1 MAETNITAGIP
12 LTLDEA
18 NPTTKLGTLYV
29 APDGIRRYRY
39 AKAGASAALVVGNLL
54 QGPTEDTA
62 DEDIAGTVQAAGVTS
77 LVTAA
82 MTVTANQ
89 YAGGYVTVTVTPG
102 LGTTYRIKSHAA
114 YTGAAATFI
123 LEEPLAVATTATTRL
138 DFVANPFNGVLQW
151 VATPTAAPVGV
162 AVNDISA
169 SQYGWIQVGGPASC
183 LSDAGG
189 IAVGA
194 AVSGSNATAGAV
206 ETGVAGQ
213 AQIGSA
219 MSGIAANENG
229 LVWLNIS

>member
-1 MAETNITAGIP
+1 MESQITAGIP

-18 NPTTKLGTLYV
+18 NPSSSLGALYV

-39 AKAGASAALVVGNLL
+39 ARAGANLVVGNLL

-62 DEDIAGTVQAAGVTS
+62 DEDIAGTVQAIGTTA

-89 YAGGYVTVTVTPG
+89 YAGGYVVVTVTPG
-102 LGTTYRIKSHAA
+102 LGTMYRIHSHAA
-114 YTGAAATFI
+114 FTGAAATFQ
-123 LEEPLAVATTATTRL
+123 LEEPLTVATTATTRL

-151 VATPTAAPVGV
+151 VATPTAVVTGV
-162 AVNDISA
+162 AVNDITSG
-169 SQYGWIQVGGPASC
+169 QYGWIAVGGPASC
-183 LSDAGG
+183 LSDGGG